1 MINNDSED
9 INLSETI
16 LDMVEQTMQRERAFG
31 VDNLLD
37 IDGFLDFLRL
47 PMQETNTSDAETH
60 TSDAETHTSDA
71 ETQTQHHIELH
82 RPLSMPN
89 LILPIRNYTSTT
101 RYPNINI
108 PMSNAYENILATS
121 LGSFNPVYKKVL
133 SKEGEAQLK
142 RIKYDPSIHKQN
154 ICPITQNEFK
164 PGDEVTEL
172 PCNHYFEH
180 EAIEHWLKHEKAEC
194 PVCRLK
200 LEANEERVTE
210 QTSEQINNEYNENND
225 DEERANSI
233 ISLAT
238 NRMHLY
244 NSLMR
249 SSENHP
255 FGPRRGMEYLIGE
268 QDTDDLQ
275 TAIIA
280 SLLDV

>member
-47 PMQETNTSDAETH
+47 PMQETH

-71 ETQTQHHIELH
+71 ETQTQHRIENH

-164 PGDEVTEL
+164 PGDEVTAL

-210 QTSEQINNEYNENND
+210 QTTEQTIEQINNEYNENND

-238 NRMHLY
+238 DRMRLY